1 VSDQDDE
8 RIARF
13 LDGAMSP
20 EERDGFKRE
29 MERRPEL
36 ALQAQQWRAND
47 ERLKAAFDLPLPEGM
62 AERLGLGAPAAPVI
76 DLAAAQERRAARRL
90 PAWTW
95 AGGAIAAS
103 LIAALSLS
111 LVNRGGSGDLA
122 RDAAFQ
128 VAMQQLPSSRSQ
140 PLEGGGSVTP
150 TLSFVDGSG
159 RFCREF
165 ALAGEDP
172 RLGVACRDGD
182 GWRVEGTSPGSGQ
195 PGSSGGYR
203 TAEGAGTA
211 ALDPIYERLHAG
223 DPLDPARERELIGR
237 GWQNSPPSRPGRE

>member
-1 VSDQDDE
+1 MSDQDDE

-13 LDGAMSP
+13 LDGAMSA
-20 EERDGFKRE
+20 EERADFERD
-29 MERRPEL
+29 MEQRPEL
-36 ALQAQQWRAND
+36 ALQAERWRAND
-47 ERLKAAFDLPLPEGM
+47 ERLKAAFELPLPEGM
-62 AERLGLGAPAAPVI
+62 AERLGLAAPAAPVI
-76 DLAAAQERRAARRL
+76 DLAAARERRAARRL

-103 LIAALSLS
+103 LIAALSFS
-111 LVNRGGSGDLA
+111 LVNRGQSGDLS
-122 RDAAFQ
+122 RNAAFQ

-140 PLEGGGSVTP
+140 PLDGGGSVTP

-165 ALAGEDP
+165 AVAGEDP
-172 RLGVACRDGD
+172 QLGVACRDG
-182 GWRVEGTSPGSGQ
+182 GAWRVEGTSPGSAQGA
-195 PGSSGGYR
+195 GSGGYR
-203 TAEGAGTA
+203 TAEGADTA
-211 ALDPIYERLHAG
+211 TLDPIYERLHAG